1 MSGRLEG
8 KVAVI
13 TGGASGMG
21 AATVG
26 KFVEEGA
33 RVVIADVQEEK
44 GRDLAED
51 IGPEAVFA
59 FADVCREADVQG
71 MIGVAVA
78 EFGGLDCLFNNAGF
92 GGVTGDI
99 ETTDMGEP
107 YERTVG
113 AMLTGVVLGMKH
125 AVPHLKARGGGAIIS
140 TASVAGIA
148 GGMGPHVY
156 SAVKAA
162 VVNLSRSVAMELG
175 PFSIRVNAICPGGIA
190 TPIFAGQL
198 AQSGGNQDYAAA
210 VRPLLKEAQPLP
222 RTGEPED
229 IANAACFLASDE
241 ASFITGHALVVDGG
255 LTAGNWVP
263 PGQTSALQAMM
274 AVFGLD
280 DVDGLDMVVHERRR
294 GDASD

>member
-1 MSGRLEG
+1 MGGRLDG
-8 KVAVI
+8 KVAVV

-21 AATVG
+21 AATVR
-26 KFVEEGA
+26 KFIAEGA

-44 GRDLAED
+44 GRQLAQD

-59 FADVCREADVQG
+59 FADVCREADVRG
-71 MIGVAVA
+71 MIAAAAA

-113 AMLTGVVLGMKH
+113 AMLTGVVLGIKH
-125 AVPHLKARGGGAIIS
+125 AVPHLKARGGGAVIS
-140 TASVAGIA
+140 TASVAGIT
-148 GGMGPHVY
+148 GGLGPHVY

-162 VVNLSRSVAMELG
+162 VVNLSRSVALELG

-198 AQSGGNQDYAAA
+198 AQSGGNEDYAAA
-210 VRPLLKEAQPLP
+210 VRPLLKEMQPLP
-222 RTGEPED
+222 RPGEPED

-241 ASFITGHALVVDGG
+241 ASFISGHALVVDGG

-263 PGQTSALQAMM
+263 PGEPSAIDAMT
-274 AVFGLD
+274 AIFGVD
-280 DVDGLDMVVHERRR
+280 GADGLDMVVHDPRT
-294 GDASD
+294 

>member
-1 MSGRLEG
+1 MSGRLDG

-21 AATVG
+21 AATVR
-26 KFVEEGA
+26 KFVAEGA
-33 RVVIADVQEEK
+33 RVVIADVQEDK
-44 GRDLAED
+44 GRQLADD

-71 MIGVAVA
+71 MIEAAVT

-92 GGVTGDI
+92 AGVMGDI
-99 ETTDMGEP
+99 EATDMGEP

-140 TASVAGIA
+140 TASVAGIK

-156 SAVKAA
+156 SGVKAA

-175 PFSIRVNAICPGGIA
+175 PFSIRVNSICPGGIA

-198 AQSGGNQDYAAA
+198 AQSGGNEDYAAA
-210 VRPLLKEAQPLP
+210 VRPLLKQMQPVP

-241 ASFITGHALVVDGG
+241 ASFITGQALVVDGG

-263 PGQTSALQAMM
+263 PGETSALEAMTQA
-274 AVFGLD
+274 FGIDSPD
-280 DVDGLDMVVHERRR
+280 DLDMVVHDPRSRP
-294 GDASD
+294 